1 MKLLSKTIVLIV
13 LAIFMIG
20 TLPLMAQ
27 DVPEKRAE
35 RGERAER
42 ADRAERY
49 AKMKSMQIAFI
60 TEHLELTPGEAE
72 KFWPIYNEY
81 QKKRNEATK
90 EILEH
95 FNPEQ
100 GEPLELSDEDA
111 DKIIKRRFKEEQ
123 TLLDLKKEY
132 YGKYK
137 EVLPA
142 SRIFKLHQVENRFK
156 RHLLERVREGSHS
169 RSRSD
174 MQDRRKPESTPE

>member
-27 DVPEKRAE
+27 DGPEKRVK
-35 RGERAER
+35 R

-49 AKMKSMQIAFI
+49 AKMKSMKIAYI
-60 TEHLELTPGEAE
+60 TEHLELTPEEAE

-81 QKKRNEATK
+81 EKKRNEVTK
-90 EILEH
+90 GIFEH
-95 FNPEQ
+95 FNPDQE
-100 GEPLELSDEDA
+100 EPLELSDEDA
-111 DKIIKRRFKEEQ
+111 DKTIRRRFEEEQ

-174 MQDRRKPESTPE
+174 MQERRKPEMTPE

>member
-1 MKLLSKTIVLIV
+1 MKLLSKSIILIALTIV
-13 LAIFMIG
+13 MIG
-20 TLPLMAQ
+20 TAPLIAQ
-27 DVPEKRAE
+27 HGPEKRVK
-35 RGERAER
+35 R

-49 AKMKSMQIAFI
+49 AKMKSMKIAFI

-81 QKKRNEATK
+81 EKKRDEATK
-90 EILEH
+90 GIFEH
-95 FNPEQ
+95 FNPEH

-111 DKIIKRRFKEEQ
+111 DKTIRRRFEEEQ

-169 RSRSD
+169 RSRSV
-174 MQDRRKPESTPE
+174 MHDRRSLEITPE

>member
-27 DVPEKRAE
+27 DGPGKRIKP
-35 RGERAER
+35 G
-42 ADRAERY
+42 DRAERF
-49 AKMKSMQIAFI
+49 AQMKSMKIAFI
-60 TEHLELTPGEAE
+60 TEHLELTPEEAE

-81 QKKRNEATK
+81 EKKRDEAAK
-90 EILEH
+90 EIFKR
-95 FNPEQ
+95 FNPDQEK
-100 GEPLELSDEDA
+100 PLELSDENA
-111 DKIIKRRFKEEQ
+111 DNMIMQRFAEEQ

-132 YGKYK
+132 YAKYK
-137 EVLPA
+137 EVLTA
-142 SRIFKLHQVENRFK
+142 SRILKLYEVENRFK

-174 MQDRRKPESTPE
+174 MQERRKPESTPE